1 VFATGDLFLM
11 IVTLNK
17 NIKLITNYFLGPL
30 VFLLLAYTIYNQVH
44 HQHNWRQSLQFVK
57 EAISGPQQ
65 WKIWLVFLLMFLNW
79 GLEARKWQLVIRA
92 VQQISFWRCFKAI
105 FTGVTIASFTPNRTG
120 EYFGRMLYVDEGKR
134 ARSIPLTIL
143 CSFSQMIITLVT
155 GCIGLIYLK
164 LHTNYQIALNQR
176 VFTLWL
182 NIFLVFTV
190 FILLIFLL
198 FYFKVSWLIKFFE
211 KKWPASKFFPYI
223 KVLEDFNATFLLRI
237 LSLSLLRYIV
247 FIVQYYLMFSVFGVP
262 LSVTETLAGMSVVF
276 LIITIVPSFT
286 FLSELGV
293 RWEAS
298 IQIMELFGAGTV
310 GILAASFGIWL
321 VNLIIPAL
329 IGSLLILGIKLFK
342 IKS

>member
-1 VFATGDLFLM
+1 V
-11 IVTLNK
+11 
-17 NIKLITNYFLGPL
+17 
-30 VFLLLAYTIYNQVH
+30 Q
-44 HQHNWRQSLQFVK
+44 HQHNWQRSLQIVK

-79 GLEARKWQLVIRA
+79 GLEARKWQLVIKA
-92 VQQISFWRCFKAI
+92 VQQISFWRCFKATL
-105 FTGVTIASFTPNRTG
+105 TGVTMASFTPNRTG

-134 ARSIPLTIL
+134 TRSISLTIL
-143 CSFSQMIITLVT
+143 CSFAQMIITLIT
-155 GCIGLIYLK
+155 GCVGLIYLK

-176 VFTLWL
+176 VFNLWL

-198 FYFKVSWLIKFFE
+198 FYFRVSWLVKFFE
-211 KKWPASKFFPYI
+211 KKWPSSKFFSYI

-247 FIVQYYLMFSVFGVP
+247 FIVQYYLMFSVFGVS
-262 LSVTETLAGMSVVF
+262 LSITETLAGMSVVF
-276 LIITIVPSFT
+276 LIIAIVPSFT

-329 IGSLLILGIKLFK
+329 VGSLLILGIRLFRV
-342 IKS
+342 KS

>member
-1 VFATGDLFLM
+1 M
-11 IVTLNK
+11 IIVTLNK
-17 NIKLITNYFLGPL
+17 NIKLITNYFLGPV
-30 VFLLLAYTIYNQVH
+30 VFLLLAYTIYHQV
-44 HQHNWRQSLQFVK
+44 QQQYNWRQSLQFVK

-65 WKIWLVFLLMFLNW
+65 WKIWLVVLLMFLNW
-79 GLEARKWQLVIRA
+79 GLEARKWQLVIKA
-92 VQQISFWRCFKAI
+92 VQQISFWRCFKATL
-105 FTGVTIASFTPNRTG
+105 TGVTMASFTPNRTG

-134 ARSIPLTIL
+134 AQSISLTIL
-143 CSFSQMIITLVT
+143 CSFAQMIITLVT
-155 GCIGLIYLK
+155 GCIGLIYFK
-164 LHTNYQIALNQR
+164 LHTNYQIILNER
-176 VFTLWL
+176 VFSLWL
-182 NIFLVFTV
+182 NIFLLFTV
-190 FILLIFLL
+190 LVLLIFLL
-198 FYFKVSWLIKFFE
+198 FYFRVSWLIKFFT
-211 KKWPASKFFPYI
+211 KKWAASKFFSYI

-247 FIVQYYLMFSVFGVP
+247 FIVQYYLMFSVFGVS
-262 LSVTETLAGMSVVF
+262 LSVTEALAGMSVVF
-276 LIITIVPSFT
+276 LIIAIVPSFT

-329 IGSLLILGIKLFK
+329 IGSLLILGIKLFR